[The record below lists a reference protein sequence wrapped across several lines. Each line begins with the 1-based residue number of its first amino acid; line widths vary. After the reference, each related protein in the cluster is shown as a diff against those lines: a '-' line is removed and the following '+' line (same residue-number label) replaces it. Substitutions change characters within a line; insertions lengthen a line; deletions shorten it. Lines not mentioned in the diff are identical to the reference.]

1 MTLEASLAGSTES
14 ATRLAGLAHELGR
27 LAPGCHAD
35 LVVWNLD
42 LLRIAPE
49 RLTEARPV
57 ATVLAGEV
65 VYRPEGAESGA
76 RAGDLGP
83 AHGGAAGRT

>member
-1 MTLEASLAGSTES
+1 
-14 ATRLAGLAHELGR
+14 
-27 LAPGCHAD
+27 
-35 LVVWNLD
+35 VVWNLD

-65 VYRPEGAESGA
+65 VYRQEGAESGA
-76 RAGDLGP
+76 RAVDASR